1 MNRRPDTPV
10 VTLQKPALR
19 HEAPFLQAVRRSRT
33 LHRGFASPPASSDAY
48 RQYLKSLRRENR
60 LGFLV
65 TLEDAGELVG
75 VVNVNEI
82 VRGVF
87 QSAYLGYYAF
97 VPHAGQGLMRQGLR
111 RVIGRCF
118 RDEKLHRLE
127 ANIQPEN
134 ERSLALVAA
143 LGFAKEGYSPR
154 YLKIG
159 GKWRDHERWAIRSE
173 QWR

>member
-1 MNRRPDTPV
+1 M
-10 VTLQKPALR
+10 VTLERPGRR
-19 HEAPFLQAVRRSRT
+19 HEGAFLQAVHRSRS
-33 LHRGFASPPASSDAY
+33 LYRGFVAPPSDAESFQ
-48 RQYLKSLRRENR
+48 QYLKSLRRRNR

-65 TLEDAGELVG
+65 TLEDSGDLAG

-82 VRGVF
+82 VRGLF

-97 VPHAGQGLMRQGLR
+97 APYAGQGHMWQGIQQVIQHCFLKLR
-111 RVIGRCF
+111 
-118 RDEKLHRLE
+118 LHRLE

-134 ERSLALVAA
+134 SRSIALVEA
-143 LGFAKEGYSPR
+143 LGFVKEGLSPR
-154 YLKIG
+154 YLKVC